1 VIIITETGDC
11 NRSAAQFARMIF
23 GKTLHTVP
31 SWNAPRISR
40 TLRSFSARTYLRSR
54 VAVSCFLDATCLVD
68 KFDAVKNWFFEASI
82 SEDRNVRAHGKD
94 IVKDALKDKVRE
106 LIQEKTRPRIS
117 RIMPDLKAQN
127 Q

>member
-1 VIIITETGDC
+1 
-11 NRSAAQFARMIF
+11 
-23 GKTLHTVP
+23 
-31 SWNAPRISR
+31 
-40 TLRSFSARTYLRSR
+40 

-106 LIQEKTRPRIS
+106 LFKKKPGHGFHGSCPILKPRTSKI
-117 RIMPDLKAQN
+117 RVIRG
-127 Q
+127 